1 MKVLNNIDLNNN
13 EIKNNSPLSLMGGGT
28 GSDSLGQEIGLVTYN
43 NNGNSLEILDTWSKG
58 FLYSEGNGRSIPTWK
73 DVLYITHSGTT
84 TVTMS
89 SVVDLI
95 PNPSTATWHY
105 KRWSD
110 DSVDMWLKWQGKVES
125 YYTNPNETG
134 VLKYSYTIS
143 IPLPFTFNSTLDYA
157 KTFCAQT
164 GTGEST
170 LASGGLNDVTNR
182 ITLHW
187 YSNVDGTGNSTVQVH
202 VSGQL

>member
-1 MKVLNNIDLNNN
+1 MKVLNNLDLNSNKVEN
-13 EIKNNSPLSLMGGGT
+13 TIINLDNGGT
-28 GSDSLGQEIGLVTYN
+28 GTDILGQEVGLIGYG
-43 NNGNSLEILDTWSKG
+43 NNGNSLEILPTISKG
-58 FLYSEGNGRSIPTWK
+58 FLYSHGGGKQMPMWK
-73 DVLYITHSGTT
+73 DNLYITHSGLS

-89 SVVDLI
+89 SVVDLM
-95 PNPSTATWHY
+95 PNPITATWHY

-110 DSVDMWLKWQGKVES
+110 DSVDMWLKWQGKVEP
-125 YYTNPNETG
+125 YYTNPDETG

-164 GTGEST
+164 GSGAST
-170 LASGGLNDVTNR
+170 LASGGLNDTTDH
-182 ITLHW
+182 IALHW